1 MSPSPASELK
11 LVSYNCRGWR
21 SGSDYVK
28 FLLQFCDLCFIQEHW
43 LYRDHLE
50 ALNISEDFLSVGVS
64 GMDSS
69 EILLG
74 RPFGGSGILYRKSL
88 SSFVWRIFT
97 SSQHICALSLTLVNS
112 CDNSPFIFFLFVCI
126 SPLTTPPLHLTL
138 PLLIVCVS

>member
-28 FLLQFCDLCFIQEHW
+28 SLLQSCDLCFIQEHW

-50 ALNISEDFLSVGVS
+50 ALNISEDFLSMGVS

-74 RPFGGSGILYRKSL
+74 CPFGGSGILYRKSL
-88 SSFVWRIFT
+88 SSFVRRIFT
-97 SSQHICALSLTLVNS
+97 SSQRICALSLTLVNS
-112 CDNSPFIFFLFVCI
+112 RDNSPLSFCLFVCI

-138 PLLIVCVS
+138 LLLIVCVS